1 MKTLIIEDEKPQ
13 ADALKALLLQHW
25 PEAEVH
31 LAETTQAAR
40 AAVETQEYELV
51 LADIMLG
58 SDSVFSIL
66 AEPVQPGFR
75 LVMISAHN
83 HFAAQAFAAHACAY
97 VLKPWKDDQVI
108 SAVHRALVGGK
119 GPAQWQE
126 QIRSLAQAMQEQTLR
141 RIFLPTQEGFDVLE
155 IARIVAV
162 EAGRSYCTFH
172 LEGGERRV
180 VSRSLSWAEN
190 LLLPVGFY
198 RTHRSW
204 LVNPRHIQAFIRQEG
219 ASLRMAG
226 GLLVAV
232 AERSRDAVLRWLQ
245 GLGLGN

>member
-1 MKTLIIEDEKPQ
+1 MKTLIIEDEQPQ
-13 ADALKALLLQHW
+13 SDALEKLLLQHW
-25 PEAEVH
+25 PEAEINKADH
-31 LAETTQAAR
+31 AAAAAGALETG
-40 AAVETQEYELV
+40 VYDLV

-58 SDSVFSIL
+58 SDSVFSVL
-66 AEPVQPGFR
+66 ADSAEHSFR

-97 VLKPWKDDQVI
+97 VLKPWKEDQVV
-108 SAVHRALVGGK
+108 SAVHRALVGGRRRNQK
-119 GPAQWQE
+119 E
-126 QIRSLAQAMQEQTLR
+126 QIASLAQAMQEQTLR

-180 VSRSLSWAEN
+180 VSRSLAWAEN
-190 LLLPVGFY
+190 LLLPLGFF

-204 LVNPRHIQAFIRQEG
+204 LVNPRHIQAFVRQEG

-232 AERSRDAVLRWLQ
+232 AERSRDAVHRWLQ
-245 GLGLGN
+245 GLGIGS

>member
-1 MKTLIIEDEKPQ
+1 MKTLIIEDEQPQ
-13 ADALKALLLQHW
+13 SDALEKLLLQHW
-25 PEAEVH
+25 PEAEINKADH
-31 LAETTQAAR
+31 AAAAAGALETG
-40 AAVETQEYELV
+40 VYELV
-51 LADIMLG
+51 LADILLG
-58 SDSVFSIL
+58 SDSVFSVL
-66 AEPVQPGFR
+66 ADSAEHSFR

-97 VLKPWKDDQVI
+97 VLKPWKEDQVV
-108 SAVHRALVGGK
+108 SAVHRALVGGRRRNQK
-119 GPAQWQE
+119 E
-126 QIRSLAQAMQEQTLR
+126 QIASLAQAMQEQTLR
-141 RIFLPTQEGFDVLE
+141 RIFLPTQEGFDILE
-155 IARIVAV
+155 INRIVAV

-180 VSRSLSWAEN
+180 VSRSLAWAEN
-190 LLLPVGFY
+190 LLLPLGFY

-204 LVNPRHIQAFIRQEG
+204 LVNPRHIQAFVRQEG

-245 GLGLGN
+245 GLGIGS

>member
-1 MKTLIIEDEKPQ
+1 MRTLIIEDERPQ
-13 ADALKALLLQHW
+13 ADALESLLVQHW
-25 PEAEVH
+25 PEAEIYKAGN
-31 LAETTQAAR
+31 LRDAATALEER
-40 AAVETQEYELV
+40 VYDLV
-51 LADIMLG
+51 LADIMLD
-58 SDSVFSIL
+58 SDSVFSVL
-66 AEPVQPGFR
+66 AGSEQSGYS

>member
-1 MKTLIIEDEKPQ
+1 MKTLIIEDEQPQ
-13 ADALKALLLQHW
+13 SDALEKLLLQHW
-25 PEAEVH
+25 PEAEINKADH
-31 LAETTQAAR
+31 AAAAAGALETG
-40 AAVETQEYELV
+40 VYELV

-58 SDSVFSIL
+58 SDSVFSVL
-66 AEPVQPGFR
+66 ADSAEHSFR
-75 LVMISAHN
+75 LVMISAHK

-97 VLKPWKDDQVI
+97 VLKPWKEDQVV
-108 SAVHRALVGGK
+108 SAVHRALVGGRRRNQK
-119 GPAQWQE
+119 E
-126 QIRSLAQAMQEQTLR
+126 QIASLAQAMQEQTLR
-141 RIFLPTQEGFDVLE
+141 RIFLPTQEGFDRLE
-155 IARIVAV
+155 INRIVAV

-180 VSRSLSWAEN
+180 VSRSLAWAEN
-190 LLLPVGFY
+190 LLLPLGFY

-204 LVNPRHIQAFIRQEG
+204 LVNPRHIQAFVRQEG

-245 GLGLGN
+245 GLGIGS

>member
-1 MKTLIIEDEKPQ
+1 MRTLIIEDERPQ
-13 ADALKALLLQHW
+13 AHALESLLVQHW
-25 PEAEVH
+25 PEAEIYKAGN
-31 LAETTQAAR
+31 LRDAA
-40 AAVETQEYELV
+40 AALEERVYDLV
-51 LADIMLG
+51 LADIMLD
-58 SDSVFSIL
+58 SDSVFSVL
-66 AEPVQPGFR
+66 AGSEQSGYS

-97 VLKPWKDDQVI
+97 VLKPWKEDEVV
-108 SAVHRALVGGK
+108 SAIHRALVGGSRLNQK
-119 GPAQWQE
+119 E
-126 QIRSLAQAMQEQTLR
+126 QIVSLGQAMQEQTLR

-232 AERSRDAVLRWLQ
+232 AERSREAVLRWLQ
-245 GLGLGN
+245 GLGIGS